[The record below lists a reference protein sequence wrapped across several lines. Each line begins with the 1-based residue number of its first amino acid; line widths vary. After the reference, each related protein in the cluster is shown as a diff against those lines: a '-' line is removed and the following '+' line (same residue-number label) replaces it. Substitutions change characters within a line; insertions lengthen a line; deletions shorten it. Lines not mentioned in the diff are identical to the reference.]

1 MFQTKEQDKSPEI
14 DLNETDKTFIWH
26 RVKNNCHKDVHWG
39 QDSDAQTDHFNEET
53 KYLKVSNRIHRAEE
67 YNN

>member
-53 KYLKVSNRIHRAEE
+53 ENI
-67 YNN
+67 